1 MLSAFSV
8 AVFGLWLTLQT
19 SSLPSESCNHL
30 LPLRWKR
37 RGNAAD
43 LTGPVAQVLT
53 LWQGWYPADLVPL
66 MMILLVILVLGGY
79 ALYSMSPDERT
90 RLKERLVATAWR
102 ARDEAAR
109 RHREP
114 EPFRDALRDRTP
126 WPLVMP
132 ALVAVNVLVFLMMG
146 WGSSEQETLVGWGAS
161 FGPRTTNGEWWRL
174 AASMFVHTGMFQL
187 VVNCAA
193 LVQLG
198 LILERLVGHITFGA
212 VYLAAGVLASLV
224 SLSDYPM
231 AVSLGAS
238 GAIFGLYGLLL
249 ASAAWTAIHRPSA
262 PVDAPQPASLST
274 FGFRDTPQTD
284 HTETAEAGQQDDLL
298 NATENA
304 GVTVTLAAAR
314 RLAPMAAVFLLYNL
328 VSGGLG
334 SGAEIAGFA
343 AGFICGV
350 VLTRGVSASTP
361 PVPRVAITMAVT
373 VVVAIASAVPLRGV
387 ADVRPEISRVL
398 AVEESTARV
407 YQGAVAQFKL
417 GTVSAEAL
425 AQLIERKITPEL
437 HAMQARLKTLGRVPP
452 EHQPLLASAEE
463 YLKLRDE
470 SWRLRAAA
478 LHKSSMPALRKAETA
493 ERASLEAFE
502 RLKPTE
508 TADPK

>member
-1 MLSAFSV
+1 
-8 AVFGLWLTLQT
+8 
-19 SSLPSESCNHL
+19 
-30 LPLRWKR
+30 
-37 RGNAAD
+37 
-43 LTGPVAQVLT
+43 
-53 LWQGWYPADLVPL
+53 

-79 ALYSMSPDERT
+79 ALYSMTPDERT

-109 RHREP
+109 RHAEP
-114 EPFRDALRDRTP
+114 EPFRDALRERTP

-132 ALVAVNVLVFLMMG
+132 ALVAVNVFVFLMMG
-146 WGSSEQETLVGWGAS
+146 WGSTEQETLIGWGAS

-174 AASMFVHTGMFQL
+174 VASMFVHTGMFQL
-187 VVNCAA
+187 LVNCAA
-193 LVQLG
+193 LAQLG

-231 AVSLGAS
+231 ATSVGAS

-249 ASAAWTAIHRPSA
+249 ASAAWTAITRPSA
-262 PVDAPQPASLST
+262 PVDEPQPASMST
-274 FGFRDTPQTD
+274 FGFSDAPRTD
-284 HTETAEAGQQDDLL
+284 RSEAAATSEDRSFNAAESP
-298 NATENA
+298 
-304 GVTVTLAAAR
+304 GVTMTLTAAR
-314 RLAPMAAVFLLYNL
+314 RLAPIAAVFFLYNL
-328 VSGGLG
+328 VSGALG

-373 VVVAIASAVPLRGV
+373 VVVAVASAVPLRGV

-398 AVEESTARV
+398 AVEERTSST
-407 YQGAVAQFKL
+407 YQTAVSQFKL
-417 GTVSAEAL
+417 GTVNAEAL
-425 AQLIERKITPEL
+425 ALVIERKITPEL

-452 EHQPLLASAEE
+452 EHQPLLANAEE

-478 LHKSSMPALRKAETA
+478 LHKSSMPALRKAESA
-493 ERASLEAFE
+493 ERASLEALE
-502 RLKPTE
+502 RIKPSE
-508 TADPK
+508 SAEPK